1 MLRWHKKLN
10 PLEER
15 PSTEGR
21 LKSLVVK
28 PGQTHQKENS
38 NKKLKSAKKGNK
50 ASTSSKAPNKGNK
63 FDLNTVKTAIVTHC
77 IQRLPVL
84 CDPIWVRP
92 TILAIKLHCIKRLTV
107 LRD

>member
-1 MLRWHKKLN
+1 MKSEIENNGLSRAFYRKGSNTVKRIFSDNARETTRRAILSQN
-10 PLEER
+10 TPL
-15 PSTEGR
+15 T
-21 LKSLVVK
+21 
-28 PGQTHQKENS
+28 
-38 NKKLKSAKKGNK
+38 K
-50 ASTSSKAPNKGNK
+50 A
-63 FDLNTVKTAIVTHC
+63 FDRDVGIIDTVKTAIVTHC